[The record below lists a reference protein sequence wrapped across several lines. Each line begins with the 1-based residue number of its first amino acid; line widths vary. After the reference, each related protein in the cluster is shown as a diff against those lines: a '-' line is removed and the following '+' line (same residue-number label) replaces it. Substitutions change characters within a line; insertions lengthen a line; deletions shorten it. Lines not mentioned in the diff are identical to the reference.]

1 MRHAKKRLQLG
12 RFTSWHDATIK
23 SLAKNVILC
32 QSIKT
37 TLHRAKA
44 SRQMI
49 EHLITLGK
57 KNTLF
62 GRRQAQKILGEH
74 KVVNLLFNEIAPRF
88 SNRSSGFTR
97 IISMGKRRGD
107 DAEMV
112 IFELTEI
119 KKKEVKPVKHA
130 KEAKPQGDG
139 LPSVRQSHKPQPA
152 QDAGKQAEE
161 KAAEENKQE
170 SKAAIKDKLA
180 KAQKPQKK
188 FLGGIR
194 SIFKKKSDSL

>member
-23 SLAKNVILC
+23 SLAKNIILC

-57 KNTLF
+57 KNTLSS
-62 GRRQAQKILGEH
+62 RRQAQKILGEH
-74 KVVNLLFNEIAPRF
+74 KLVNLLFNEIAPRF
-88 SNRSSGFTR
+88 SKRASGFTR

-107 DAEMV
+107 NAEMV

-119 KKKEVKPVKHA
+119 KKKEVKLIKQA
-130 KEAKPQGDG
+130 KEAKPQ
-139 LPSVRQSHKPQPA
+139 PV
-152 QDAGKQAEE
+152 QDAGKQAGE
-161 KAAEENKQE
+161 KPAEE
-170 SKAAIKDKLA
+170 IKVEPKPVIKERLA
-180 KAQKPQKK
+180 KGKKPQNK

-194 SIFKKKSDSL
+194 SIFRKKSDSL

>member
-62 GRRQAQKILGEH
+62 SRRQAQKILGEH
-74 KVVNLLFNEIAPRF
+74 KLVNLLFNEIAPRF
-88 SNRSSGFTR
+88 SNRASGFTR
-97 IISMGKRRGD
+97 IIGMGKRRGD

-119 KKKEVKPVKHA
+119 KKKEVKPVKQT
-130 KEAKPQGDG
+130 KEAKPH
-139 LPSVRQSHKPQPA
+139 SA
-152 QDAGKQAEE
+152 QDAQGQAEE
-161 KAAEENKQE
+161 ETVEKVKPIAAPV
-170 SKAAIKDKLA
+170 IKEQPA
-180 KAQKPQKK
+180 KGKKPQTK